1 MADETTLTY
10 LMSNFVKASY
20 EADNHFA
27 DARAKFK
34 ELKSQC
40 QNSTSLDL
48 LIQANHLGM
57 TTSIFDKILRRNI
70 PFESLMA
77 SLYASYLQEH
87 PFQIVTKDN
96 ARYCDGLLYDL
107 EPLVAGWLLYDLCK
121 DMKPE
126 IIRRAFS
133 FSGYFFDV
141 PSISNIGSKNGFVCA
156 WDQMGGSLAM
166 PSKLSYRYTYFDF
179 SKNDPFKEKILSR
192 SPFVQP
198 NQSLPIRQCT
208 LSEDGGY
215 MLLVSGL
222 EQSNVSLYNLS
233 NPEYAGKGQSEGVV
247 PVCSF
252 PVEHSINDIVT
263 ALFDNTTGNFN
274 IIARSPSVPGNVKA
288 KTTFYY
294 YSLLPHSKSLQE
306 HGTADCPA
314 ILNCDAMQ
322 WSCINGEFV
331 GVYQDQKSK
340 DRHVVVRNNNE
351 LIMCLFD
358 QENQQWYPAEGN
370 KKKLNFQVI
379 NAAASKAGTIE
390 KQHAE
395 RAIQDSFI
403 PNFQYCLSHN
413 LSKNLH
419 AHYLKFD
426 ATHLCTYFVSRN
438 LQDGSPEVGVLY
450 PFDQKLTIAINI
462 LNKRVS
468 SDQKQVLVDTFFL
481 DRFYRKPESW
491 ESECENI
498 LQPQVLLS
506 EEIQE
511 LYNVNQLLE
520 TKKLASL
527 SWMQAW
533 EQKKFWAYVQQ
544 KWQSFYNQYK
554 KPLWGS
560 LILGGTGLTAW
571 YLAKHGKANWFSSPK
586 PKKLTPSWPFVSTR
600 RQR

>member
-1 MADETTLTY
+1 MPCPTAAMETPAKILCPSINVQCKDDKKAAYPIDYLRYSSVLKGMFEDLGDSPESITLHMADETTLTY

-426 ATHLCTYFVSRN
+426 ALPTVHTIHNPGFTMHTFHFAFEYDC
-438 LQDGSPEVGVLY
+438 LQQREYWMGPRICLIY
-450 PFDQKLTIAINI
+450 NH
-462 LNKRVS
+462 
-468 SDQKQVLVDTFFL
+468 
-481 DRFYRKPESW
+481 
-491 ESECENI
+491 I
-498 LQPQVLLS
+498 LQGTHIFDTNMLIGQCGL
-506 EEIQE
+506 E
-511 LYNVNQLLE
+511 L
-520 TKKLASL
+520 
-527 SWMQAW
+527 AW
-533 EQKKFWAYVQQ
+533 DF
-544 KWQSFYNQYK
+544 
-554 KPLWGS
+554 
-560 LILGGTGLTAW
+560 
-571 YLAKHGKANWFSSPK
+571 
-586 PKKLTPSWPFVSTR
+586 
-600 RQR
+600 